1 MLVKLYALGDRN
13 NWKTFSWINYRKNKD
28 IDTIGKLI
36 DSLQR
41 RIDELLLDD
50 EDCKYDPILNFKYVR
65 LQPNP

>member
-1 MLVKLYALGDRN
+1 MELYALGDRN
-13 NWKTFSWINYRKNKD
+13 NGKTFCWINFKRNKD